1 MASKSSKTRISD
13 QDKRYFRE
21 IFNLNQNAD
30 QKIDQ
35 KGLDDIFKMVGFT
48 PNEKQQQEFAEL
60 FAKKQALN
68 FNDFLQIF
76 SLKSNSQFSET
87 DVMNSFRLLSKEYD
101 KEGHIKIDRVK
112 EILIEMGI
120 TDAEVTQL
128 TTQLQSLQDA
138 DGYFN
143 FEDFVKSAF

>member
-1 MASKSSKTRISD
+1 MASKSNKTRISD

-76 SLKSNSQFSET
+76 SLKSNSQFNET

-112 EILIEMGI
+112 EILVEMGI